1 MATVIPYNEQQ
12 LLNGLQQGDQESFGR
27 LYELYSERLFV
38 NLLKLVKHP
47 ETAEEILHDI
57 FVQVWEKRNT
67 IEIHTSIRA
76 YLFRIGENKVYD
88 FYRKVRRD
96 KLLYAHVKAAASEQ
110 YTHIEESLL
119 FRENE
124 QLLQA
129 AVAALPPQ
137 RRQVFELCKLQGK
150 TYEQVS
156 NLLGISTSTVNDH
169 IVKATRSIRQYFY
182 ARDNSAGAILLLA
195 AWLAQNWF
203 SKNIFCDSRWQAA
216 ARRPYYKP

>member
-1 MATVIPYNEQQ
+1 
-12 LLNGLQQGDQESFGR
+12 LNGLQQGDQESFGR
-27 LYELYSERLFV
+27 LYQLYSERLFV

-57 FVQVWEKRNT
+57 FIQVWEKRNT

-182 ARDNSAGAILLLA
+182 ARDNSAGAILLFA
-195 AWLAQNWF
+195 AWLAQ
-203 SKNIFCDSRWQAA
+203 K
-216 ARRPYYKP
+216 

>member
-1 MATVIPYNEQQ
+1 LASVIPYNEQQ
-12 LLNGLQQGDQESFGR
+12 LLNGLKQGDQSCFDR
-27 LYELYSERLFV
+27 LYHLYSERLYV

-47 ETAEEILHDI
+47 ETAEEILQDI
-57 FVQVWEKRNT
+57 FIQVWEKRTT

-96 KLLYAHVKAAASEQ
+96 KLLYANVKATASEQ

-124 QLLQA
+124 QLLHA
-129 AVAALPPQ
+129 AVASLPPQ
-137 RRQVFELCKLQGK
+137 RRQVFELCKLQGQ
-150 TYEQVS
+150 TYEQVG

-169 IVKATRSIRQYFY
+169 IVKATRSVRQYFY
-182 ARDNSAGAILLLA
+182 SHDNTAGALLLFA
-195 AWLAQNWF
+195 AWIAQ
-203 SKNIFCDSRWQAA
+203 K
-216 ARRPYYKP
+216 

>member
-12 LLNGLQQGDQESFGR
+12 LLNGLKQGDQACFDQ
-27 LYELYSERLFV
+27 LYNLYSERLFV
-38 NLLKLVKHP
+38 NLLKLVKNP
-47 ETAEEILHDI
+47 ETAEEILQDI
-57 FVQVWEKRNT
+57 FIVVWEKRNT
-67 IEIHTSIRA
+67 IDIHTSIRA

-88 FYRKVRRD
+88 FYRKARRD
-96 KLLYAHVKAAASEQ
+96 KVLYAHVKAAASEQ

-129 AVAALPPQ
+129 AVASLPPT
-137 RRQVFELCKLQGK
+137 RRQVFELCKLQGQ

-182 ARDNSAGAILLLA
+182 SHDNSAGALLLFA
-195 AWLAQNWF
+195 AWLAH
-203 SKNIFCDSRWQAA
+203 K
-216 ARRPYYKP
+216 

>member
-12 LLNGLQQGDQESFGR
+12 LLNGLRQGDQACFDQ
-27 LYELYSERLFV
+27 LYSLYSERLFV

-47 ETAEEILHDI
+47 ETAEEILQDI
-57 FVQVWEKRNT
+57 FIVVWEKRNT
-67 IEIHTSIRA
+67 IDIHTSIRA

-88 FYRKVRRD
+88 FYRKARRD
-96 KLLYAHVKAAASEQ
+96 KVLYAHVKAAASEQ

-129 AVAALPPQ
+129 AVASLPPT
-137 RRQVFELCKLQGK
+137 RRQVFELCKLQGQ

-182 ARDNSAGAILLLA
+182 SHDNSAGALLLFA
-195 AWLAQNWF
+195 AWLAH
-203 SKNIFCDSRWQAA
+203 K
-216 ARRPYYKP
+216 

>member
-1 MATVIPYNEQQ
+1 MATVIPYNEQL
-12 LLNGLQQGDQESFGR
+12 LLNGLRQGDQASFDQ
-27 LYELYSERLFV
+27 LYQLYSERLYL

-47 ETAEEILHDI
+47 ETAEEILQDI
-57 FVQVWEKRNT
+57 FIQVWEKRNT

-96 KLLYAHVKAAASEQ
+96 KVLYAHVKAAASEQ
-110 YTHIEESLL
+110 YTHIEETLL
-119 FRENE
+119 YRENE
-124 QLLQA
+124 QLLHA
-129 AVAALPPQ
+129 AVTALPPQ

-156 NLLGISTSTVNDH
+156 AQLGISTSTINDH

-182 ARDNSAGAILLLA
+182 SHDNTAGALLLFA
-195 AWLAQNWF
+195 AWLAH
-203 SKNIFCDSRWQAA
+203 K
-216 ARRPYYKP
+216 

>member
-1 MATVIPYNEQQ
+1 LATVISYNEQL
-12 LLNGLQQGDQESFGR
+12 LLNGLRQGDQTCFDQ
-27 LYELYSERLFV
+27 LYQLYSERLYL

-47 ETAEEILHDI
+47 ETTEEILQDI
-57 FVQVWEKRNT
+57 FIQVWEKRNS

-96 KLLYAHVKAAASEQ
+96 KVLYAHVKAAASEQ
-110 YTHIEESLL
+110 YTHIEETLL

-124 QLLQA
+124 QLLHA

-137 RRQVFELCKLQGK
+137 RRQVFELCKLQGN

-156 NLLGISTSTVNDH
+156 ALLGISTSTINDH
-169 IVKATRSIRQYFY
+169 IVKATRSVRQYFY
-182 ARDNSAGAILLLA
+182 SHDNTAGALLLFA
-195 AWLAQNWF
+195 ALMAH
-203 SKNIFCDSRWQAA
+203 K
-216 ARRPYYKP
+216 

>member
-12 LLNGLQQGDQESFGR
+12 LLNGLQQGDQACFDQ
-27 LYELYSERLFV
+27 LYSMYSERLFV

-47 ETAEEILHDI
+47 ETAEEILQDI
-57 FVQVWEKRNT
+57 FIVVWEKRNT
-67 IEIHTSIRA
+67 IDIHTSIRA

-88 FYRKVRRD
+88 FFRKVRRD
-96 KLLYAHVKAAASEQ
+96 KVLYAHVKAAASEQ

-129 AVAALPPQ
+129 AVASLPPT
-137 RRQVFELCKLQGK
+137 RRQVFELCKLQGQ

-182 ARDNSAGAILLLA
+182 SHNDSAGALLLFA
-195 AWLAQNWF
+195 AWLAH
-203 SKNIFCDSRWQAA
+203 K
-216 ARRPYYKP
+216 

>member
-1 MATVIPYNEQQ
+1 LSTILSYNEQQ
-12 LLNGLQQGDQESFGR
+12 LLNGLQQGDQGCFDQ
-27 LYELYSERLFV
+27 LYNLYSEPLYI

-47 ETAEEILHDI
+47 ETAEEILQDI
-57 FVQVWEKRNT
+57 FIQVWEKRST
-67 IEIHTSIRA
+67 IDIHTSVSG

-88 FYRKVRRD
+88 FFRRARRD
-96 KLLYAHVKAAASEQ
+96 KVLYAHVKAAASEQ
-110 YTHIEESLL
+110 YTHIEETLL

-129 AVAALPPQ
+129 AVAALPPP

-156 NLLGISTSTVNDH
+156 AQLGISTSTINDH

-182 ARDNSAGAILLLA
+182 SRDNSAGALLLFA
-195 AWLAQNWF
+195 AWLAQ
-203 SKNIFCDSRWQAA
+203 K
-216 ARRPYYKP
+216 

>member
-1 MATVIPYNEQQ
+1 LATVIPYNEQQ
-12 LLNGLQQGDQESFGR
+12 LLNGLRQGDQASFDQ
-27 LYELYSERLFV
+27 LYSLYSERLFV

-47 ETAEEILHDI
+47 ETAEEILQDI
-57 FVQVWEKRNT
+57 FIVVWEKRNT
-67 IEIHTSIRA
+67 IDIHTSIRA

-88 FYRKVRRD
+88 FFRKARRD
-96 KLLYAHVKAAASEQ
+96 KVLYAHVKAAASEQ

-129 AVAALPPQ
+129 AVASLPPT
-137 RRQVFELCKLQGK
+137 RRQVFELCKLQGQ

-182 ARDNSAGAILLLA
+182 SHDNSAGALLLFA
-195 AWLAQNWF
+195 AWLAH
-203 SKNIFCDSRWQAA
+203 K
-216 ARRPYYKP
+216 

>member
-1 MATVIPYNEQQ
+1 MATILSYNEQQ
-12 LLNGLQQGDQESFGR
+12 LLNGLQQGDQECFER
-27 LYELYSERLFV
+27 LYHLYSEPLYI

-47 ETAEEILHDI
+47 ETAEEILQDI
-57 FVQVWEKRNT
+57 FIQVWEKRST
-67 IEIHTSIRA
+67 IDIHTSVSG

-88 FYRKVRRD
+88 FFRKARRD
-96 KLLYAHVKAAASEQ
+96 KVLYAHVKAAASEQ
-110 YTHIEESLL
+110 YTHIEETLL

-156 NLLGISTSTVNDH
+156 AQLGISTSTINDH

-182 ARDNSAGAILLLA
+182 SRDNSAGAILLFA
-195 AWLAQNWF
+195 AWLAH
-203 SKNIFCDSRWQAA
+203 K
-216 ARRPYYKP
+216 

>member
-1 MATVIPYNEQQ
+1 MATVIPYNEQL
-12 LLNGLQQGDQESFGR
+12 LLNGLRQGDQACFDQ
-27 LYELYSERLFV
+27 LYQLYSERLYI

-47 ETAEEILHDI
+47 ETAEEILQDI
-57 FVQVWEKRNT
+57 FIQVWEKRTT

-76 YLFRIGENKVYD
+76 YLFRVGENKVYD

-96 KLLYAHVKAAASEQ
+96 KVLYAHVKAAASEQ
-110 YTHIEESLL
+110 YTHIEETLL

-124 QLLQA
+124 QLLHA

-137 RRQVFELCKLQGK
+137 RRQVFELCKFQGK

-156 NLLGISTSTVNDH
+156 ALLGISTSTINDH

-182 ARDNSAGAILLLA
+182 SHDHTAGALLLFA
-195 AWLAQNWF
+195 AWMAH
-203 SKNIFCDSRWQAA
+203 K
-216 ARRPYYKP
+216 

>member
-1 MATVIPYNEQQ
+1 LATVIPYNEQQ
-12 LLNGLQQGDQESFGR
+12 LLNGLRQGDQGCFDQ
-27 LYELYSERLFV
+27 LYNLYSERLFV

-47 ETAEEILHDI
+47 ETAEEILQDI
-57 FVQVWEKRNT
+57 FIVVWEKRNT
-67 IEIHTSIRA
+67 IDIQTSIRA

-96 KLLYAHVKAAASEQ
+96 KVLYAHVKAAASEQ
-110 YTHIEESLL
+110 YTHIEETIL

-129 AVAALPPQ
+129 AVASLPPT
-137 RRQVFELCKLQGK
+137 RRQVFELCKLQGQ

-182 ARDNSAGAILLLA
+182 SHNNSAGALLLFA
-195 AWLAQNWF
+195 AWLAQ
-203 SKNIFCDSRWQAA
+203 K
-216 ARRPYYKP
+216 

>member
-1 MATVIPYNEQQ
+1 MATVIPYNEQL
-12 LLNGLQQGDQESFGR
+12 LLNGLRQGDQASFDQ
-27 LYELYSERLFV
+27 LYQLYSERLYI

-47 ETAEEILHDI
+47 ETAEEILQDI
-57 FVQVWEKRNT
+57 FIQVWEKRAT

-96 KLLYAHVKAAASEQ
+96 KVLYAHVKAAASEQ
-110 YTHIEESLL
+110 YTHIEETLL

-124 QLLQA
+124 QLLHA

-156 NLLGISTSTVNDH
+156 AQLGISTSTINDH

-182 ARDNSAGAILLLA
+182 SQDHTAGALLLFA
-195 AWLAQNWF
+195 AWLAH
-203 SKNIFCDSRWQAA
+203 K
-216 ARRPYYKP
+216 

>member
-1 MATVIPYNEQQ
+1 LATVIPYNEQL
-12 LLNGLQQGDQESFGR
+12 LLNGLRQGDQASFDQ
-27 LYELYSERLFV
+27 LYQLYSERLYL

-47 ETAEEILHDI
+47 ETAEEILQDI
-57 FVQVWEKRNT
+57 FIQVWEKRNT

-96 KLLYAHVKAAASEQ
+96 KVLYAHVKAAASEQ
-110 YTHIEESLL
+110 YTHIEETLL
-119 FRENE
+119 YRENE
-124 QLLQA
+124 QLLHA
-129 AVAALPPQ
+129 AVTALPPQ

-156 NLLGISTSTVNDH
+156 AQLGISTSTINDH

-182 ARDNSAGAILLLA
+182 SHDNTAGALLLFA
-195 AWLAQNWF
+195 AWLAH
-203 SKNIFCDSRWQAA
+203 K
-216 ARRPYYKP
+216 